1 MRAVYAIQTLDPMQP
16 AEVYGFR
23 NPDVY
28 ITFILEGCLVL

>member
-1 MRAVYAIQTLDPMQP
+1 MKAVYAIQILEPMQH

-28 ITFILEGCLVL
+28 ITVILEGCLAL